1 MIYCDI
7 AIKEQMNKPK
17 LSLANSLFTVFIESP
32 KPSQTGGHWKMAKID
47 VKMAQIK

>member
-1 MIYCDI
+1 M

-32 KPSQTGGHWKMAKID
+32 KPSQTGGHWKMAQID
-47 VKMAQIK
+47 VKMAQMR